1 MYWKVKQRNGT
12 PTRTWK
18 VLRKCD
24 TYNQMKKQCM
34 NLLVAREIIY
44 QTEELK
50 SLVPVDTE
58 TNISLKIVT
67 QKIDV
72 ISQSHNVIKDAIT
85 LT

>member
-24 TYNQMKKQCM
+24 TYNQMEKQCM

-58 TNISLKIVT
+58 KNISLKIVT

>member
-18 VLRKCD
+18 VLRKWD

-58 TNISLKIVT
+58 KNISLKIVT

>member
-34 NLLVAREIIY
+34 NLLVAREIIN

-58 TNISLKIVT
+58 KNISLKIVT

>member
-1 MYWKVKQRNGT
+1 MYWKVKQRNGI

-18 VLRKCD
+18 VLQKCH

-58 TNISLKIVT
+58 KNISLKIVT

>member
-1 MYWKVKQRNGT
+1 
-12 PTRTWK
+12 
-18 VLRKCD
+18 
-24 TYNQMKKQCM
+24 M
-34 NLLVAREIIY
+34 NLLVAREIIN